1 MNILLLRRLVFTFVL
16 LTLTVLLSG
25 CVIGGGGYGYDGD
38 ASSYGA
44 TYYEPSGAYYGG
56 WGHDYQ
62 VAPFRGGE
70 HRPTAGGGHTAVRAF
85 KPAAASHSA
94 PSIPSRSSSGK
105 SRSDEKRSR

>member
-1 MNILLLRRLVFTFVL
+1 MNILLLRRRLVFTFVL

-38 ASSYGA
+38 ASYGA

>member
-25 CVIGGGGYGYDGD
+25 CVIGGGGYDGD
-38 ASSYGA
+38 ASYGA

-70 HRPTAGGGHTAVRAF
+70 HRPTRGGWPHSCASFQTRGCFPLGAVYSVTVEFR
-85 KPAAASHSA
+85 
-94 PSIPSRSSSGK
+94 
-105 SRSDEKRSR
+105 